1 MRNIDPTVEENPDL
15 SKSKGN
21 YFQID
26 LLKATMIAFVIIDHA
41 LGYTNHWGFGME
53 LWERAAIPIFLI
65 VLGFNWGNSFK
76 KQGKKTL
83 RELYSIEYFKEKL
96 WRFIFPYLIFYLVST
111 TFGFIIYGSIF
122 PETFSENWFL
132 EYIVF
137 QKSLLQGPGNWFIPV
152 LFQSILMIPLLYWFF
167 TKRPVVTLILCFIIE
182 FSMHLF
188 LFFYIGPITSLDLWN
203 KEIYFRQTILVVLSA
218 IGMGLWF
225 SQDHN
230 LFSIRNLFVWILFPF
245 SLVYMIAWDFFNFR
259 LEIGGS
265 GIVRGDYNYIT
276 FIYSA
281 LIFLIVLRLVPRNP
295 RNWISKSISVMSKS
309 TFHIYLVQDLFY
321 ITLYIIYND
330 VWTTSGFIG
339 LVNILGIS
347 SDDFLVNLGLLC
359 LNWIICFSVGV
370 IWFLSEKK
378 FLKLIKRI

>member
-1 MRNIDPTVEENPDL
+1 MRNIDPTVEENPNFVQ
-15 SKSKGN
+15 SKGN

-26 LLKATMIAFVIIDHA
+26 LLKAVMIAFVIIDHA
-41 LGYTNHWGFGME
+41 LGYTDHWGFGLE
-53 LWERAAIPIFLI
+53 LWERTAIPIFLI

-122 PETFSENWFL
+122 PENFSENWFL

-378 FLKLIKRI
+378 FLKLIKRN

>member
-1 MRNIDPTVEENPDL
+1 MRNIDPTVEEN
-15 SKSKGN
+15 SGVVKSKGN

-83 RELYSIEYFKEKL
+83 RELYSIEYFKEKV

-111 TFGFIIYGSIF
+111 TIGFIIYGSIF
-122 PETFSENWFL
+122 PETFTENWFL

-152 LFQSILMIPLLYWFF
+152 LFQSIFLIPILYWLF
-167 TKRPVVTLILCFIIE
+167 TKLPVFTLSLCFIIE
-182 FSMHLF
+182 YSMHLF
-188 LFFYIGPITSLDLWN
+188 LFVYIGPITSIDLWT
-203 KEIYFRQTILVVLSA
+203 KEIYFRQVIFLYLSA

-225 SQDHN
+225 SRDHN
-230 LFSIRNLFVWILFPF
+230 LYSKRNLFVWVLFPF
-245 SLVYMIAWDFFNFR
+245 SFAYMIAWDFFNFR
-259 LEIGGS
+259 LEVGGS
-265 GIVRGDYNYIT
+265 GLVRGDYNYIT

-281 LIFLIVLRLVPRNP
+281 LIFLIVLRYVPKNP
-295 RNWISKSISVMSKS
+295 HNWISKSISVMSKS
-309 TFHIYLVQDLFY
+309 TFHIYLTQDVFY
-321 ITLYIIYND
+321 ITLYILYND
-330 VWTTSGFIG
+330 VWRAPGFTG
-339 LVNILGIS
+339 LVNVFGIAS
-347 SDDFLVNLGLLC
+347 ADFLTNVGFLIV
-359 LNWIICFSVGV
+359 NWIICFFVG
-370 IWFLSEKK
+370 IFWWYGEQT
-378 FLKLIKRI
+378 FLKLIKIK